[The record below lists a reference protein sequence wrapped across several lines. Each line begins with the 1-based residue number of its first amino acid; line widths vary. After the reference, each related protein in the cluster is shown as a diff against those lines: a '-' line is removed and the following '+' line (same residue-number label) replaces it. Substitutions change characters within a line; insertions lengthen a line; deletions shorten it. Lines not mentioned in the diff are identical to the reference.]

1 MSPKSRIASSIEEAY
16 ALYQSGA
23 SLVEVG
29 DKYGLC
35 MEAVR
40 RQFIRHGLVLRTKQE
55 QQALPH
61 VKEANRAGH
70 VGRRPSTATEFKP
83 GLVPHNHSGVSTDL
97 VVELYRAGKTAAA
110 IGAEVGLS
118 KPVVLKRL
126 EAAGVER
133 RSSVEMLRARNA
145 DGHRENRPNWKGGIT
160 CLQTVLRNSA
170 EYDQWRAAVI
180 ERDDYTCQVTGQRG
194 GRLQVHHLGVSF
206 STLLR
211 RAVKDLG
218 IAEVVPEHYPA
229 ILKAVMAGHTPAMG
243 VTLTR
248 HAHKD
253 VHAGLI
259 FIPGDIKRRQRRGTN
274 RNRWAEAKK
283 AGTVTTLGAA

>member
-16 ALYQSGA
+16 ALYRSGA

-40 RQFIRHGLVLRTKQE
+40 RQFIRHGFVLRTKQE

-97 VVELYRAGKTAAA
+97 IVELYLSGKTAKA

-133 RSSVEMLRARNA
+133 RSSVEMLRARMT
-145 DGHRENRPNWKGGIT
+145 GGKRENHPNWKGGIT
-160 CLQTVLRNSA
+160 CLQAVLRNCA
-170 EYDQWRAAVI
+170 EYEQWREAVMK
-180 ERDDYTCQVTGQRG
+180 RDDYTCQVTGQRG
-194 GRLQVHHLGVSF
+194 GRLQVHHLGVSC

-211 RAVKDLG
+211 RAVKELG
-218 IAEVVPEHYPA
+218 IAEVSPEHYPA
-229 ILKAVMAGHTPAMG
+229 IIQTVMAEHTLAMG
-243 VTLTR
+243 VTLTK

-259 FIPGDIKRRQRRGTN
+259 VIPGDIKRRQRRNYN
-274 RNRWAEAKK
+274 RARLADR
-283 AGTVTTLGAA
+283 TVTTLGAA